1 MADIHLSNII
11 KSFDETDILKGI
23 DLDIKDG
30 EFLTL
35 VGASGSGKSTLLR
48 IISGLESQN
57 SGLININGRE
67 VSSKRSK
74 DRDLAMVFQSYA
86 LYPHLTVRQN
96 MQVPLRMRMP
106 LWQRL
111 PFASIVSQQSRM
123 ALEQIETRVQSVA
136 RQLHIEHLL
145 DRKPSALSG
154 GQCQRV
160 ALGRAMVRKPCAF
173 LMDEPLSNLDAKLR
187 VHMRGELS
195 QLHRELGTTFV
206 YVTHDQVEAMTMS
219 DRIALLVEGEL
230 IQVDTPEN
238 MYNNPCHIK
247 VAEFIGSP
255 KINTIPAT
263 VNHLGHVEFSLQPT
277 RDIRLAT
284 KCSDSDITIAVR
296 SEDIHLAEQSN
307 MNATIKHIENMGGE
321 AIVFAQAIWAKGSI
335 AIKATPEEAAGLTQG
350 DEIFLEISQSKL
362 MFFDANGERLREVQ
376 VKLEAGLICLRLF
389 SLQSHG
395 NPIHPPSSVSIASN
409 ESGGCYRCLLY
420 C

>member
-11 KSFDETDILKGI
+11 KSFDDTDILKGI

-57 SGLININGRE
+57 SGLININGQE

-111 PFASIVSQQSRM
+111 PFVSILFQQSK
-123 ALEQIETRVQSVA
+123 AAFEQIDKRVQSVA
-136 RQLHIEHLL
+136 HQLHIEHLL

-160 ALGRAMVRKPCAF
+160 ALGRAMVRKPSAF

-230 IQVDTPEN
+230 IQVDSPEN
-238 MYNNPCHIK
+238 MYNNPCHLK

-255 KINTIPAT
+255 KINTIPAS
-263 VNHLGHVEFSLQPT
+263 VNSLGHVEFGLQPML
-277 RDIRLAT
+277 DIRLAT
-284 KCSDSDITIAVR
+284 NHCDSDITIAVR
-296 SEDIHLAEQSN
+296 PEDIHLAEQSN

-321 AIVFAQAIWAKGSI
+321 AIVFAQAIWARGSI
-335 AIKATPEEAAGLTQG
+335 AIKVTPEEAAGLTQG

-362 MFFDANGERLREVQ
+362 MFFGTNGERVREVQ
-376 VKLEAGLICLRLF
+376 VKLEA
-389 SLQSHG
+389 
-395 NPIHPPSSVSIASN
+395 A
-409 ESGGCYRCLLY
+409 
-420 C
+420 